1 MSEEKKEEA
10 PKAEAPK
17 AAPKAAA
24 APQQGAQE
32 KKEKSKRISSAEK
45 RDIQS
50 IKRQIRNHSFKAK
63 VTTAVRA
70 YKEAISAGDKA
81 SLKQKLSE
89 VYSLLD
95 KGVKTHKFPQ
105 NKAARTKS
113 RLSALIS

>member
-1 MSEEKKEEA
+1 MSEEKTEEA
-10 PKAEAPK
+10 PKEAPK
-17 AAPKAAA
+17 AA

-32 KKEKSKRISSAEK
+32 KKEKNKRISSAEK

-70 YKEAISAGDKA
+70 YKEAVSAGDKA
-81 SLKQKLSE
+81 SLKLKLSE

-113 RLSALIS
+113 RLSALSS